1 MKVAVRRFP
10 QRRLFHLGKVAVRV
24 VELHVRRAAFAD
36 ALSSMRSWLDH
47 NDRPLVRFETEIDG
61 DAILV
66 KVQFEDDRQGE
77 AFAQDFGGEIGIAV

>member
-1 MKVAVRRFP
+1 M
-10 QRRLFHLGKVAVRV
+10 RV
-24 VELHVRRAAFAD
+24 VELHVSRAAFAD

-66 KVQFEDDRQGE
+66 KVHFEDDRQGE
-77 AFAQDFGGEIGIAV
+77 AFAQDFGGKIGIAV

>member
-1 MKVAVRRFP
+1 M
-10 QRRLFHLGKVAVRV
+10 RV

-36 ALSSMRSWLDH
+36 ALSSMRNWLDH

>member
-1 MKVAVRRFP
+1 
-10 QRRLFHLGKVAVRV
+10 LFHVGRLAVRV
-24 VELHVRRAAFAD
+24 VELHVSRAAFAD

-77 AFAQDFGGEIGIAV
+77 AFAQDFGSEIGIAV